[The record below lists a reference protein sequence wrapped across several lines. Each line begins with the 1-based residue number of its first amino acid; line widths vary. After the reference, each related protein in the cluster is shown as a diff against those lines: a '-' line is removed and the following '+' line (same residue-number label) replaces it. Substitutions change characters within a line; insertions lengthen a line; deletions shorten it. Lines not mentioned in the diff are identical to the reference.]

1 MSEQL
6 KKVEVR
12 LKLTEGNGLYS
23 SETIDNA
30 ETAVRVMAEAMAGLD
45 REEVCVVNMDGKG
58 HPINFNVVS
67 IGSLNSSIIPVG
79 NVFKTAILSNAASIL
94 LMHNHP
100 SSDVSMSRQDESVTK
115 QLMYAGQIMGI
126 AVLDHIIVGGMTGE
140 CYSLRTHYPELFES
154 DFYKQRLQYVRDAGA
169 AWMENEVRE
178 NSLLYQTGQKAQYG
192 IYQIAKG
199 SPGDKYLYWGMD
211 FVKKHG
217 LEISGK
223 DYNFIYSGTAEPGE
237 TLDFLYEKFNLYRP
251 DDFTG
256 HSLSVS
262 DVIVWND
269 GKESK
274 AYYVDSYGFT
284 ELPDFIKQREQE
296 IPLDDLEK
304 ERTSPEHGK
313 QAEQE
318 IISDDIVEGN
328 TFTEIGNQSEQEE
341 NAENK
346 TVVNAAKPKKKTR
359 AEAVKEIT
367 EKLKHGLEELFD
379 SDKFK
384 EYLDAMS
391 KFYRYSFNNSLLIA
405 MQKPDATLV
414 ASYRSWQK
422 NFNRNVNKGEK
433 GIRILAPT
441 PYKIKEE
448 REVINPL
455 SGQPMLDEKGDVQ
468 MEEVEVS
475 LTGFKVAYVFD
486 VSQTSGEPLPEIGAE
501 ELLQSV
507 DDYQIF
513 IEALR
518 NVAPVPVEMQEIDG
532 EAKGYFSPVAQK
544 IVIQSGMS
552 ESQTVKTAVHEIA
565 HSLLHDTVHAR
576 MEGVD
581 ATGKKDRNTKEV
593 EAEAVAYT
601 VCQHFGI
608 DTSDYSF
615 GYVAGWSSG
624 REMRELKKS
633 METIQKTAAELIE
646 RIEENIQKIRKK
658 RDVSP
663 KIVQKTGERMR
674 EVLGTNET
682 DQKQIENFKAET
694 KKCFHKIDGMDASEI
709 EQTAGEYIVQ
719 KLAEWG
725 IDAELLGLSV
735 IGSRSR
741 GIEHD
746 GSDLDIVAEY
756 RGDIR
761 EDDLFG
767 ILHEDGLQIGGIE
780 VDINPIKETKTGTL
794 ASYLTKA
801 QEYMDRELAFS
812 IADRYILIHET
823 DGGYDY
829 SILGEDYQEI
839 DGGVYE
845 NSSGETQVNVTIRE
859 VLQGIVED
867 LKQNPDTNGAK
878 GRITEESE
886 LVPVN
891 YGELEEKMEDAERI
905 ETVNMP
911 DPEVTFTVA
920 ECGEYHTMGNYYE
933 GIKTADEAVEIWQR
947 VQSKNLNTVPGLGIN
962 VHIPGQEDY
971 MDEQIDLVSGKTID
985 VSILEYIPSMRKE
998 PRVMEKV
1005 AELIHRL
1012 PDYEIIGDIQP
1023 ELIVWLDVPDAMVS
1037 VADMKEYGYQWDR
1050 MMPIGKEKAL
1060 ELYQK
1065 GLMVQKLYPND
1076 TETYVQGV
1084 DDMQGHDGMFGVEKE
1099 DWEKW
1104 RGDEVKKENKS
1115 KKTNYM
1121 LKRKR
1126 R

>member
-1 MSEQL
+1 MSKEL

-12 LKLTEGNGLYS
+12 LKLTEGNSLYS
-23 SETIDNA
+23 SEPIDSA
-30 ETAVRVMAEAMAGLD
+30 EKAVRVMADAMAGLD

-67 IGSLNSSIIPVG
+67 IGSLNGCVIPVG
-79 NVFKTAILSNAASIL
+79 NVFKTAILSNADSIL

-126 AVLDHIIVGGMTGE
+126 SVLDHIIVGGMTGE
-140 CYSLRTHYPELFES
+140 CYSLRTNYPELFET
-154 DFYKQRLQYVRDAGA
+154 DIYGQKLQYVRDAGA
-169 AWMENEVRE
+169 LWLENEVKE
-178 NSLLYQTGQKAQYG
+178 ESLLYQTGDKVQYG

-199 SPGDKYLYWGMD
+199 SPGDEYIFGGTD

-237 TLDFLYEKFNLYRP
+237 TLDSLYEKFNLYHP
-251 DDFTG
+251 EDFTG

-269 GKESK
+269 GKEPR

-284 ELPDFIKQREQE
+284 ELPDFVRQREQE
-296 IPLDDLEK
+296 IPADDLEK
-304 ERTSPEHGK
+304 ESTSPEHGK
-313 QAEQE
+313 QVEQKE
-318 IISDDIVEGN
+318 K
-328 TFTEIGNQSEQEE
+328 
-341 NAENK
+341 AENETEGK
-346 TVVNAAKPKKKTR
+346 DKKAKKKTR

-367 EKLKHGLEELFD
+367 EKLEHGLEELFD

-384 EYLDAMS
+384 EYLDTMS
-391 KFYRYSFNNSLLIA
+391 KFYHYSFNNSLLIA

-414 ASYRSWQK
+414 ASYRSCQK

-455 SGQPMLDEKGDVQ
+455 SGLPMLDEKGDVQ

-486 VSQTSGEPLPEIGAE
+486 VSQTSGELLPEIGAE

-507 DDYQIF
+507 NDYQIF
-513 IEALR
+513 MEALR
-518 NVAPVPVEMQEIDG
+518 NVAPVPVEIQEVDG
-532 EAKGYFSPVAQK
+532 EAKGYFSPVKQK

-565 HSLLHDTVHAR
+565 HSLLHDTDHAR
-576 MEGVD
+576 LEGVD
-581 ATGKKDRNTKEV
+581 ATEKKDRNTKEV

-601 VCQHFGI
+601 VCRHFGI

-624 REMRELKKS
+624 REMTELKKS
-633 METIQKTAAELIE
+633 MGTIQKTAAELIGK
-646 RIEENIQKIRKK
+646 IEENIQKIRKERK
-658 RDVSP
+658 LSP
-663 KIVQKTGERMR
+663 EMEQNIGEKMR
-674 EVLGTNET
+674 QTLGTYET
-682 DQKQIENFKAET
+682 DRKQIEIFKKET
-694 KKCFHKIDGMDASEI
+694 EKYFHKIDGMNASEI
-709 EQTAGEYIVQ
+709 EQTVREYIVQ
-719 KLAEWG
+719 KLVEWG
-725 IDAELLGLSV
+725 VDAELLGLAV
-735 IGSRSR
+735 IGSRCQ
-741 GIEHD
+741 GVEHD

-780 VDINPIKETKTGTL
+780 VDINPIKEAKTGTL

-812 IADRYILIHET
+812 IANRYILIHET

-829 SILGEDYQEI
+829 SILGEDYREI
-839 DGGVYE
+839 DGGVYDD
-845 NSSGETQVNVTIRE
+845 SNVTIRE
-859 VLQGIVED
+859 ALQGIVED

-878 GRITEESE
+878 GHITEDSE

-891 YGELEEKMEDAERI
+891 YGELEEKMEDAEHI
-905 ETVNMP
+905 ETVNRIE
-911 DPEVTFTVA
+911 PEVTFTVA
-920 ECGEYHTMGNYYE
+920 ECGEFHTMGNYYE
-933 GIKTADEAVEIWQR
+933 GIETADEAVEIWQK
-947 VQSKNLNTVPGLGIN
+947 VKSKNLNTVPGLGIN

-971 MDEQIDLVSGKTID
+971 MDEQIDLVSGRTID

-1023 ELIVWLDVPDAMVS
+1023 ELFVWLDVPDAMVS
-1037 VADMKEYGYQWDR
+1037 VSDMKEYGYQWDR
-1050 MMPIGKEKAL
+1050 MLPMGKEKAM

-1065 GLMVQKLYPND
+1065 GVMVQKLYPND

-1084 DDMQGHDGMFGVEKE
+1084 EDLQGHEGMFGVEKG
-1099 DWEKW
+1099 DWEEW
-1104 RGDEVKKENKS
+1104 RSSKEKEYNVKKMNMRC
-1115 KKTNYM
+1115 T
-1121 LKRKR
+1121 KR
-1126 R
+1126 

>member
-1 MSEQL
+1 MSEEL

-23 SETIDNA
+23 SEPIDNA
-30 ETAVRVMAEAMAGLD
+30 EKAVRIMAEAMAGLD

-67 IGSLNSSIIPVG
+67 IGSLNGSIIPVG

-100 SSDVSMSRQDESVTK
+100 SSDVSMSRQDKNVTK
-115 QLMYAGQIMGI
+115 QIMYAGQIMGI

-140 CYSLRTHYPELFES
+140 CYSLRTHYPELFEPG
-154 DFYKQRLQYVRDAGA
+154 FYEQRLQYVRDAGA

-192 IYQIAKG
+192 IYQITKG
-199 SPGDKYLYWGMD
+199 SPGEEYLFWGTD

-217 LEISGK
+217 LEVSGQ
-223 DYNFIYSGTAEPGE
+223 DYSLVYSGMAEPGE
-237 TLDFLYEKFNLYRP
+237 TLDSLYEKFNLYRP
-251 DDFTG
+251 EDFTG

-269 GKESK
+269 GKETK
-274 AYYVDSYGFT
+274 AYYVDSYGFK
-284 ELPDFIKQREQE
+284 ELPDFLRQREQE
-296 IPLDDLEK
+296 IPPNDL
-304 ERTSPEHGK
+304 
-313 QAEQE
+313 AEE
-318 IISDDIVEGN
+318 N
-328 TFTEIGNQSEQEE
+328 TFSEFGKQSEQGEK
-341 NAENK
+341 AENETAGK
-346 TVVNAAKPKKKTR
+346 DKKPGKKTR

-367 EKLKHGLEELFD
+367 EKLAHGLEKLFD
-379 SDKFK
+379 SDKFR
-384 EYLDAMS
+384 EYLDTMS
-391 KFYRYSFNNSLLIA
+391 KFYHYSFNNSLLIA

-448 REVINPL
+448 REVLNPL
-455 SGQPMLDEKGDVQ
+455 SGLPMLDEQGDVQ

-513 IEALR
+513 MEALR
-518 NVAPVPVEMQEIDG
+518 NVAPVPVEMQEVDG
-532 EAKGYFSPVAQK
+532 EAKGYFSLVEQK

-565 HSLLHDTVHAR
+565 HSLLHDTDHAR
-576 MEGVD
+576 LEGVD
-581 ATGKKDRNTKEV
+581 ATKKKDRNTKEV

-624 REMRELKKS
+624 REMTELKKS

-646 RIEENIQKIRKK
+646 RIEENIQKIRKE
-658 RDVSP
+658 REVSP
-663 KIVQKTGERMR
+663 EIVQKTGERMR
-674 EVLGTNET
+674 EVLGTYEA
-682 DQKQIENFKAET
+682 DRKQIENFKAET
-694 KKCFHKIDGMDASEI
+694 KKCFHKIDGMDSSEI
-709 EQTAGEYIVQ
+709 EQTVREYIVQ
-719 KLAEWG
+719 KSAEWG
-725 IDAELLGLSV
+725 VDAELLGLSV
-735 IGSRSR
+735 IGSRCR
-741 GIEHD
+741 GVEHD

-780 VDINPIKETKTGTL
+780 VDINPITETKTGTL

-829 SILGEDYQEI
+829 SILGEDYREI
-839 DGGVYE
+839 DGGVYDD
-845 NSSGETQVNVTIRE
+845 SNVTIRE
-859 VLQGIVED
+859 ALHEIVED

-886 LVPVN
+886 LIPVN

-905 ETVNMP
+905 GTVNTP
-911 DPEVTFTVA
+911 EPEVTFTVA
-920 ECGEYHTMGNYYE
+920 ECGEFPTMGNCYE

-947 VQSKNLNTVPGLGIN
+947 VQSKNLNTVPGLGIH

-971 MDEQIDLVSGKTID
+971 MDGQIDLVSGKTVD

-998 PRVMEKV
+998 PRVMERV

-1023 ELIVWLDVPDAMVS
+1023 ELFVWLDVPDGMVS
-1037 VADMKEYGYQWDR
+1037 VSDMKEYGYQWDR
-1050 MMPIGKEKAL
+1050 MLPMGKERAL

-1065 GLMVQKLYPND
+1065 GVMVQKLYPND

-1084 DDMQGHDGMFGVEKE
+1084 EDLQGHDGMFGVEKG

-1104 RGDEVKKENKS
+1104 QQRFKNVSEVTKIKNRS
-1115 KKTNYM
+1115 KKCFY
-1121 LKRKR
+1121 
-1126 R
+1126 

>member
-1 MSEQL
+1 MGKEL

-12 LKLTEGNGLYS
+12 LKLTEGNSLYS
-23 SETIDNA
+23 NESIDSA
-30 ETAVRVMAEAMAGLD
+30 EKAVRVMADAMAGLD
-45 REEVCVVNMDGKG
+45 REEVCVVNLDGKG

-67 IGSLNSSIIPVG
+67 IGSLNGSIIPVG

-100 SSDVSMSRQDESVTK
+100 SSDVAMSRQDESVTK

-126 AVLDHIIVGGMTGE
+126 SVLDHIIVGGMTGE
-140 CYSLRTHYPELFES
+140 CYSLRTHYPELFET
-154 DFYKQRLQYVRDAGA
+154 DIYKQKLKYVRDAGA
-169 AWMENEVRE
+169 SWLENEVKE
-178 NSLLYQTGQKAQYG
+178 ESLLYQTGQKAQYG

-199 SPGDKYLYWGMD
+199 SPGDKYLFWGTD
-211 FVKKHG
+211 FVKKHS

-251 DDFTG
+251 EDFTG

-269 GKESK
+269 GKEPK

-284 ELPDFIKQREQE
+284 ELPDFIRQREQE
-296 IPLDDLEK
+296 IP
-304 ERTSPEHGK
+304 
-313 QAEQE
+313 
-318 IISDDIVEGN
+318 SDNLV
-328 TFTEIGNQSEQEE
+328 EE
-341 NAENK
+341 NILSKSKEQTEQVEKAENETVEQDKK
-346 TVVNAAKPKKKTR
+346 TKKKTR

-367 EKLKHGLEELFD
+367 EKLEHGLEELFD

-384 EYLDAMS
+384 EYLDTMS
-391 KFYRYSFNNSLLIA
+391 KFYHYSFNNSLLIA

-448 REVINPL
+448 REVINPF
-455 SGQPMLDEKGDVQ
+455 SGLPMLDEKGDVQ

-486 VSQTSGEPLPEIGAE
+486 VSQTSGEPLPELGAE

-513 IEALR
+513 MEALR
-518 NVAPVPVEMQEIDG
+518 NVAPVPVEMQEVDG
-532 EAKGYFSPVAQK
+532 GAKGYFSPVAQK

-565 HSLLHDTVHAR
+565 HSLLHDTDHTR
-576 MEGVD
+576 LEGVD
-581 ATGKKDRNTKEV
+581 AAEKKDRNTKEV

-615 GYVAGWSSG
+615 GYLAGWSSG

-633 METIQKTAAELIE
+633 METIQKTAAELIGK
-646 RIEENIQKIRKK
+646 IEENIQKIRKEHEL
-658 RDVSP
+658 SP
-663 KIVQKTGERMR
+663 EMEQNMGEKMR
-674 EVLGTNET
+674 QTLGTYDT
-682 DQKQIENFKAET
+682 DWKQIEIFKKET
-694 KKCFHKIDGMDASEI
+694 EKYFHKIDGMDASEI
-709 EQTAGEYIVQ
+709 EQTVREYIIQ

-725 IDAELLGLSV
+725 ADAELLGLAV
-735 IGSRSR
+735 IGSRCR
-741 GIEHD
+741 GVEHD

-780 VDINPIKETKTGTL
+780 VDINPIKEAKTGTL

-829 SILGEDYQEI
+829 SILGKDYREI
-839 DGGVYE
+839 DGGVYDD
-845 NSSGETQVNVTIRE
+845 SNVTIRE
-859 VLQGIVED
+859 ALQGIVED

-878 GRITEESE
+878 GRITEDSE

-891 YGELEEKMEDAERI
+891 YGELEEKMEDAEQI
-905 ETVNMP
+905 ETVNRIE
-911 DPEVTFTVA
+911 PEVTFTVA

-933 GIKTADEAVEIWQR
+933 GIETADEAVEIWQK
-947 VQSKNLNTVPGLGIN
+947 VKSKNLNTVPGLGIN

-971 MDEQIDLVSGKTID
+971 MDGQIDLVSGRTID

-1005 AELIHRL
+1005 AELIHQL

-1023 ELIVWLDVPDAMVS
+1023 ELFVWLDVPDGTVS
-1037 VADMKEYGYQWDR
+1037 VLDMKEYGYQWDK
-1050 MMPIGKEKAL
+1050 MLPMGKEKAM

-1065 GLMVQKLYPND
+1065 GVMVQKLYPDD

-1084 DDMQGHDGMFGVEKE
+1084 EDLQGHDGMFGVEKG

-1104 RGDEVKKENKS
+1104 REGREILKQESTYRKKV
-1115 KKTNYM
+1115 
-1121 LKRKR
+1121 R
-1126 R
+1126 

>member
-23 SETIDNA
+23 SESIDNA
-30 ETAVRVMAEAMAGLD
+30 EKAVRVMAEAMAGLD

-67 IGSLNSSIIPVG
+67 IGSLNGSIIPVG

-100 SSDVSMSRQDESVTK
+100 SSDVRMSRQDESVTK

-126 AVLDHIIVGGMTGE
+126 DVLDHIIVGGMTGE
-140 CYSLRTHYPELFES
+140 CYSLRTHYPGLFEPG
-154 DFYKQRLQYVRDAGA
+154 FYKQRLQYVRDAGA

-192 IYQIAKG
+192 IYQIAKE
-199 SPGDKYLYWGMD
+199 SPGEEYLFFGTD

-217 LEISGK
+217 LEISGQ
-223 DYNFIYSGTAEPGE
+223 DYSLVYSGTAEQGE
-237 TLDFLYEKFNLYRP
+237 TLDSLYEKFNLYGP
-251 DDFTG
+251 EDFTG

-284 ELPDFIKQREQE
+284 ELPDFIRQREQK
-296 IPLDDLEK
+296 IPSDDLIE
-304 ERTSPEHGK
+304 ENTFPESGK
-313 QAEQE
+313 LAEQRE
-318 IISDDIVEGN
+318 K
-328 TFTEIGNQSEQEE
+328 
-341 NAENK
+341 AENETEGK
-346 TVVNAAKPKKKTR
+346 DKKAKKKTR

-367 EKLKHGLEELFD
+367 EKLEHGLEELFD

-513 IEALR
+513 MEALQ
-518 NVAPVPVEMQEIDG
+518 NVAPVPVEMQEVDG

-552 ESQTVKTAVHEIA
+552 ESQTVKTAIHEIA
-565 HSLLHDTVHAR
+565 HSLLHDTDHAR

-624 REMRELKKS
+624 REMKELKKS

-646 RIEENIQKIRKK
+646 RIEENIQNIREK

-663 KIVQKTGERMR
+663 EIVQKTGERMR
-674 EVLGTNET
+674 EVLRTNET

-694 KKCFHKIDGMDASEI
+694 KKCFHKIDGMDVSEI
-709 EQTAGEYIVQ
+709 EQTAVEYIVQ
-719 KLAEWG
+719 KLAEWSV
-725 IDAELLGLSV
+725 DAELLGLSV
-735 IGSRSR
+735 IGSRCR
-741 GIEHD
+741 GVEHD

-767 ILHEDGLQIGGIE
+767 ILHEDGLQIGGKE
-780 VDINPIKETKTGTL
+780 VDINPITETKTGTL

-829 SILGEDYQEI
+829 SILGEDYREI
-839 DGGVYE
+839 DGGVYDD
-845 NSSGETQVNVTIRE
+845 SNVTIRE
-859 VLQGIVED
+859 ALHEIVED

-905 ETVNMP
+905 ETVNTP
-911 DPEVTFTVA
+911 EPEVTFTVA

-933 GIKTADEAVEIWQR
+933 GIETADEAVEIWQK
-947 VQSKNLNTVPGLGIN
+947 VQSKNLNTAPGLGIH
-962 VHIPGQEDY
+962 VHMPGQEDC
-971 MDEQIDLVSGKTID
+971 MDEQIDLVSGRTID
-985 VSILEYIPSMRKE
+985 VSILEYILSMRKE

-1023 ELIVWLDVPDAMVS
+1023 GLFVWLDVPDGMVS
-1037 VADMKEYGYQWDR
+1037 VSDMKEYGYLWDR
-1050 MMPIGKEKAL
+1050 MLPLGKEKAL

-1084 DDMQGHDGMFGVEKE
+1084 EDLQGHDGMFGVEKG

-1104 RGDEVKKENKS
+1104 QSELHRKED
-1115 KKTNYM
+1115 M
-1121 LKRKR
+1121 AGLRKEHR
-1126 R
+1126 KMR

>member
-1 MSEQL
+1 MDKEL
-6 KKVEVR
+6 KRVEVR

-23 SETIDNA
+23 SESIDRA

-67 IGSLNSSIIPVG
+67 IGSLNGSIIPMG
-79 NVFKTAILSNAASIL
+79 NVFKTAILSNAASII

-100 SSDVSMSRQDESVTK
+100 SSDVSMSRQDENVTR

-126 AVLDHIIVGGMTGE
+126 TVLDHIIVGGMTGE
-140 CYSLRTHYPELFES
+140 CYSLRTHYPELFEP
-154 DFYKQRLQYVRDAGA
+154 DYYEKRLQSVHDAGA
-169 AWMENEVRE
+169 AWLENEVRE
-178 NSLLYQTGQKAQYG
+178 NRLLYQEGQQVQYG
-192 IYQIAKG
+192 IYQITKG
-199 SPGDKYLYWGMD
+199 SPGEEYLFLGTE
-211 FVKKHG
+211 FIREHG
-217 LEISGK
+217 LEVSGQ
-223 DYNFIYSGTAEPGE
+223 DYSLIYSGIAEPGE
-237 TLDFLYEKFNLYRP
+237 TLDSLYEKFNLFRP
-251 DDFTG
+251 EDFTG

-269 GKESK
+269 GKEKK
-274 AYYVDSYGFT
+274 AYYVDSYGFK
-284 ELPDFIKQREQE
+284 ELPDFVRQREQE
-296 IPLDDLEK
+296 IPPDDLVE
-304 ERTSPEHGK
+304 EGTFLETGK
-313 QAEQE
+313 QP
-318 IISDDIVEGN
+318 
-328 TFTEIGNQSEQEE
+328 EQEE
-341 NAENK
+341 NKVSEK
-346 TVVNAAKPKKKTR
+346 DKKSKKKTR

-367 EKLKHGLEELFD
+367 EKLEHGLEKLFD
-379 SDKFK
+379 SEKFR
-384 EYLDAMS
+384 EYLDTMS

-433 GIRILAPT
+433 RIRILAPT

-455 SGQPMLDEKGDVQ
+455 SGLPLLDEKGDVQ
-468 MEEVEVS
+468 TEEVEVS

-513 IEALR
+513 MEALR
-518 NVAPVPVEMQEIDG
+518 NVAPVPLERQEVDG
-532 EAKGYFSPVAQK
+532 EAKGYFSPVQQK

-552 ESQTVKTAVHEIA
+552 ESQTVKTAIHEIA
-565 HSLLHDTVHAR
+565 HSLLHDTDHAR

-581 ATGKKDRNTKEV
+581 ATEKKDRNTKEV

-624 REMRELKKS
+624 REMTELKKS

-646 RIEENIQKIRKK
+646 RIEEHIQKIRKE
-658 RDVSP
+658 RDVAP
-663 KIVQKTGERMR
+663 EMAQKTAQKTGERMR
-674 EVLGTNET
+674 EVLGTKET
-682 DQKQIENFKAET
+682 DRKQIENFKAET
-694 KKCFHKIDGMDASEI
+694 EKCFHKIDGMNASEI
-709 EQTAGEYIVQ
+709 EQTAKEYIVH
-719 KLAEWG
+719 KLEEG
-725 IDAELLGLSV
+725 GVDAELLGLAV
-735 IGSRSR
+735 IGSRCR
-741 GIEHD
+741 GVEHD
-746 GSDLDIVAEY
+746 GSDLDIVTEY
-756 RGDIR
+756 WGDIR

-780 VDINPIKETKTGTL
+780 VDINPIKEAKTGTL

-812 IADRYILIHET
+812 IADRYMLLHET

-839 DGGVYE
+839 DGGVYDD
-845 NSSGETQVNVTIRE
+845 SNVTIRE
-859 VLQGIVED
+859 ALHEIVED

-878 GRITEESE
+878 GRITEDSE
-886 LVPVN
+886 LIPVN
-891 YGELEEKMEDAERI
+891 YGELEEKMENAEHI
-905 ETVNMP
+905 GTVNAP
-911 DPEVTFTVA
+911 EPEVTFTVA
-920 ECGEYHTMGNYYE
+920 ECGEFPTLGNCYE
-933 GIKTADEAVEIWQR
+933 GIKKADEAIEIWQR
-947 VQSKNLNTVPGLGIN
+947 VQKKNLNTVPGLGIH

-971 MDEQIDLVSGKTID
+971 MDGQIDLVSGRTID

-1012 PDYEIIGDIQP
+1012 PGYEIIGDIQP
-1023 ELIVWLDVPDAMVS
+1023 ELSLWLDVPDGMVTVS
-1037 VADMKEYGYQWDR
+1037 DMKEYGYLWDR
-1050 MMPIGKEKAL
+1050 MLPMGKEKAL

-1084 DDMQGHDGMFGVEKE
+1084 EDLQGHDGLFGVEKG
-1099 DWEKW
+1099 DWEEW
-1104 RGDEVKKENKS
+1104 HRNIEEIQVRELQEHRRENK
-1115 KKTNYM
+1115 KI
-1121 LKRKR
+1121 R
-1126 R
+1126 